1 MDFVILSF
9 IPLQLSSIIKQNVN
23 LVTEKEEA
31 RISNIFFNV
40 KSKAVALRVEG
51 LLGFLGFFWVDAF
64 SRS

>member
-31 RISNIFFNV
+31 RISNTFFNV
-40 KSKAVALRVEG
+40 KSKAVALRVAG